1 MKKNHRFYW
10 KRWLPAH
17 NAPAWAVIIL
27 MVSYALFFSA
37 FTLAQHRAFLT
48 LGFDLGNVDQAL
60 WSTTQGRILRY
71 TNWPGGTIRF
81 GNHFEPI
88 LLLVSLTYF
97 IHSGPE
103 TLLVL
108 QSLVLAAG
116 AWPIFRLAGR
126 RLESEW
132 MGVLFAALYLLF
144 PGLEAANV
152 FDFHAV
158 ALAPTCLAWAFWSL
172 EQARYKRFVVW
183 GLLAMACKE
192 EIPLIVALMGV
203 WLAARGRRWLGLAIA
218 GLGVAWTATALLVII
233 PGLNTLDVSPQLN
246 RYSQLGQGPKQMLV
260 NLVTHPHLYVETL
273 TAPLKTQYLVK
284 LFFPTG
290 YLALLAPHVLLLA
303 APSFAVN
310 LLSSRPHMVALEKFH
325 YTAPLAPFV
334 IIAGAY
340 GLAWAAR
347 GLGRVFRR
355 VDRRF
360 ILAVLGS
367 YVLLFSLF
375 YHRFNGLTPLAL
387 NFTWPKTGEHERI
400 GHQLIEQIPPT
411 TSVSAQNQLNPHL
424 TQRRKVYVFPRI
436 EDAEYVLVDVTVYPY
451 VEPVEKYNQ
460 AVRDLL
466 ASSDFGIAAASD
478 GYILFQRGAGKS
490 ELPDAFY
497 TAFEPPDGS
506 GPYVARATF
515 VEGPALADV
524 AWRLEKGNEL
534 VVETVWLRPAGSLV
548 EGQIVVELIESPA
561 AWQAQTEQPLTL
573 TRWYPPQEWPQ
584 GQPVR
589 DTARLALSTDAP
601 LGALSIG
608 LIFRTPA
615 GETHR
620 VALSEGV
627 DWQLDASAAI
637 LLVPLVPTDP

>member
-1 MKKNHRFYW
+1 MLKEINPRIDW

-17 NAPAWAVIIL
+17 SAPAWAVVVLI
-27 MVSYALFFSA
+27 VSYALFFSA

-108 QSLVLAAG
+108 QSVVLAWG

-172 EQARYKRFVVW
+172 EQARYRRFVVW

-203 WLAARGRRWLGLAIA
+203 WLVVRGRRRLGMATI
-218 GLGVAWTATALLVII
+218 GLGVTWTAVALLVII
-233 PGLNTLDVSPQLN
+233 PGLNTLDVSPHLS
-246 RYSQLGQGPKQMLV
+246 RYSQLGQGPQQMLV
-260 NLVTHPHLYVETL
+260 NLVTRPHLYVETL
-273 TAPLKTQYLVK
+273 TAPLKTRYLVK

-325 YTAPLAPFV
+325 YTAPLAPFDHCRGLR
-334 IIAGAY
+334 AGL
-340 GLAWAAR
+340 GGAWIGPDLSAR
-347 GLGRVFRR
+347 GPALYPGRFGQLRAAVQPVLSSFQRSDAVGPQLYLAQDRR
-355 VDRRF
+355 ARAHRTPVDR
-360 ILAVLGS
+360 ADSPACV
-367 YVLLFSLF
+367 
-375 YHRFNGLTPLAL
+375 
-387 NFTWPKTGEHERI
+387 RI
-400 GHQLIEQIPPT
+400 GP
-411 TSVSAQNQLNPHL
+411 
-424 TQRRKVYVFPRI
+424 
-436 EDAEYVLVDVTVYPY
+436 
-451 VEPVEKYNQ
+451 EPVESPPHTAAQ
-460 AVRDLL
+460 GIRLSADRGRRIRAGGRDGL
-466 ASSDFGIAAASD
+466 S
-478 GYILFQRGAGKS
+478 
-490 ELPDAFY
+490 
-497 TAFEPPDGS
+497 
-506 GPYVARATF
+506 
-515 VEGPALADV
+515 
-524 AWRLEKGNEL
+524 
-534 VVETVWLRPAGSLV
+534 LR
-548 EGQIVVELIESPA
+548 
-561 AWQAQTEQPLTL
+561 
-573 TRWYPPQEWPQ
+573 
-584 GQPVR
+584 
-589 DTARLALSTDAP
+589 
-601 LGALSIG
+601 
-608 LIFRTPA
+608 RT
-615 GETHR
+615 GR
-620 VALSEGV
+620 NV
-627 DWQLDASAAI
+627 
-637 LLVPLVPTDP
+637 